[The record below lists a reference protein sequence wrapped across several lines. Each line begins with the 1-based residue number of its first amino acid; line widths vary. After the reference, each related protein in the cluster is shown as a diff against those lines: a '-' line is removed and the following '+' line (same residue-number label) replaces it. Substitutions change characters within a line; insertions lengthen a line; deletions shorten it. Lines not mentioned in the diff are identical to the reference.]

1 MPPYVSFKS
10 SIYCC
15 WWSVMPKHVAFSDL
29 MKSVVCDVS
38 TRTDVSMS
46 QHNDR
51 TAVEFTNLYTECC
64 LWTVLS
70 VSRLF

>member
-1 MPPYVSFKS
+1 
-10 SIYCC
+10 
-15 WWSVMPKHVAFSDL
+15 MPKHVAFSDL